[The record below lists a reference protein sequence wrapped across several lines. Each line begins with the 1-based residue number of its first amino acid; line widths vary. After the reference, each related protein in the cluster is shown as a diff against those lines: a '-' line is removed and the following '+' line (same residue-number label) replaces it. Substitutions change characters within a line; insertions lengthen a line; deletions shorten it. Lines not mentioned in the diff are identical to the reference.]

1 MNSTNDE
8 KDPLLDELEE
18 RIAEG
23 PVMFT
28 PDEEFLRRVAERR
41 KEIREKGVT
50 VSPENFM
57 ISEAANLILPF
68 HREMDEIREDA
79 AGKSKIGTTRRGIG
93 PAYEDKVGR
102 RSIRVMDLRSEK
114 NLD

>member
-1 MNSTNDE
+1 MNNND

-41 KEIREKGVT
+41 KEINEK
-50 VSPENFM
+50 E
-57 ISEAANLILPF
+57 
-68 HREMDEIREDA
+68 
-79 AGKSKIGTTRRGIG
+79 
-93 PAYEDKVGR
+93 
-102 RSIRVMDLRSEK
+102 EK
-114 NLD
+114 